1 MRPQPALARSA
12 RAAAEP
18 WPKALKQART
28 QAELARYGRYRW
40 WVRAFWEIRFFFPKW
55 RLPASFPR
63 APIAAGQRAAD
74 DITLVFGGDVM
85 VKTGDRPVVF
95 APSLQET
102 LGSADMFFGALEAPV
117 VARDRDEAVRYPRGL
132 TMPPF
137 AMPLEF
143 LERQCALA
151 GLAPERVCLSV
162 AANHA
167 GDLGVEA
174 FHHGC
179 ALLKTRGFQI
189 VGEHVADGRLADIV
203 QIGELRLAILAWTRW
218 MNDDPFEWER
228 PGVNRQFHVD
238 ASDLAA
244 ELTDRRAGLA
254 IALPH
259 WGYEMRTEPLS
270 ANRQL
275 ATDLRRAGF
284 GLIVGSHPH
293 MLQPLDY
300 QRGTLCAYSL
310 GNFTYTL
317 SNIAKPGRSWRSCL
331 SGLLE
336 VSVNR
341 TTGAISGYRLIPIV
355 ETFDGEDCHLVRL
368 DEYDGPLKSSYD
380 AMVAN
385 LFPPSDANHG

>member
-179 ALLKTRGFQI
+179 GSPFWRG
-189 VGEHVADGRLADIV
+189 
-203 QIGELRLAILAWTRW
+203 
-218 MNDDPFEWER
+218 
-228 PGVNRQFHVD
+228 
-238 ASDLAA
+238 
-244 ELTDRRAGLA
+244 RAG
-254 IALPH
+254 
-259 WGYEMRTEPLS
+259 
-270 ANRQL
+270 
-275 ATDLRRAGF
+275 
-284 GLIVGSHPH
+284 
-293 MLQPLDY
+293 
-300 QRGTLCAYSL
+300 
-310 GNFTYTL
+310 
-317 SNIAKPGRSWRSCL
+317 
-331 SGLLE
+331 
-336 VSVNR
+336 
-341 TTGAISGYRLIPIV
+341 
-355 ETFDGEDCHLVRL
+355 
-368 DEYDGPLKSSYD
+368 
-380 AMVAN
+380 
-385 LFPPSDANHG
+385 